1 MPLTWIDISLLTML
15 VSLGAVLVTQS
26 LIYLNQRDAQEV
38 LRNRQALCRRHEWVR
53 LDPAAGLTC
62 RLCGKLPG

>member
-1 MPLTWIDISLLTML
+1 MPLTWIDISLLTM
-15 VSLGAVLVTQS
+15 VISLGAVLVMQS

-38 LRNRQALCRRHEWVR
+38 RRNHQALCRLHEWMR
-53 LDPAAGLTC
+53 LDPATGLIC

>member
-1 MPLTWIDISLLTML
+1 MPLTWIDISLLTM
-15 VSLGAVLVTQS
+15 VISLGAVLVMQS

-38 LRNRQALCRRHEWVR
+38 RLNRQALCRHHDWVR
-53 LDPAAGLTC
+53 LDPAKGLIC